1 MQLNPKNKYRYGT
14 APVRKTSV
22 PSEAEVLIQKLPCD
36 MGIHRTGRKGTLNA
50 PSILLEDAELESQVH
65 VSEVFPDEFDL
76 KETHRRIQRHT
87 KGMLE
92 YDTPLLSVGGDHSIS
107 YPVLKAVK
115 QHQPDLSLVWM
126 DAHLDAKEPV
136 GRHTSHDVVMRKLV
150 ENQVFGADEILC
162 VGTTQIDE
170 DEGDLE
176 EDLRILDYAA
186 NEHRSVAV
194 DSPVYL
200 SFDIDVLAIKG
211 TGYPD
216 GRMSLHS

>member
-1 MQLNPKNKYRYGT
+1 
-14 APVRKTSV
+14 
-22 PSEAEVLIQKLPCD
+22 
-36 MGIHRTGRKGTLNA
+36 
-50 PSILLEDAELESQVH
+50 
-65 VSEVFPDEFDL
+65 
-76 KETHRRIQRHT
+76 
-87 KGMLE
+87 
-92 YDTPLLSVGGDHSIS
+92 
-107 YPVLKAVK
+107 
-115 QHQPDLSLVWM
+115 M

-216 GRMSLHS
+216 GRMSLSRCQELINSFDVRHSDLVEVAPPLCGDAVSTGRNVISILLEALGESY